1 MEQTVWV
8 DLLFFVNFCMD
19 FQCLFLT
26 AKLLRRPFRL
36 WRSVLSAAFG
46 ALYACAALFLVATG
60 VWALLLD
67 LAVCAFMCVISFAEK
82 KRGIHRLFIPFA
94 VYFGVSCAVGGVM
107 SAVASLVARLDIRVE
122 SSTVTPSSFAFFL
135 LAAAGGD
142 ATFLWARFCERRVRG
157 TRATL
162 TLELLGKR
170 VTVTGL
176 VDTANLLSDPVGGRA
191 VVILER
197 RVASAWLPAV
207 FPEREMPSA
216 SVLASLPTPL
226 ARRTRL
232 LPTATVTGEGLLLAI
247 APDRAEI
254 DMGKGAHA
262 VELLVGASSLASLPA
277 DCEALLPSALITE

>member
-26 AKLLRRPFRL
+26 AKLLRRPFSV
-36 WRSVLSAAFG
+36 WRAVIAAAMG
-46 ALYACAALFLVATG
+46 ALYACAALFLVTSG
-60 VWALLLD
+60 VVALFLD
-67 LAVCAFMCVISFAEK
+67 LLACFLMCVITFLQK
-82 KRGIHRLFIPFA
+82 GKWRLFIPFA

-107 SAVASLVARLDIRVE
+107 SGVASLVSRLDLRIE
-122 SSTVTPSSFAFFL
+122 TTGSGTSSAVFL
-135 LAAAGGD
+135 VLAAVGG
-142 ATFLWARFCERRVRG
+142 ALTFLWARFCERRAKG

-170 VTVTGL
+170 VTVMAL
-176 VDTANLLSDPVGGRA
+176 VDTANLLCDPVGGRS

-197 RVASAWLPAV
+197 RVASSWLPLV
-207 FPEREMPSA
+207 FPERETPPDG
-216 SVLASLPTPL
+216 VLATLPSRL

-247 APDRAEI
+247 APDRALL
-254 DMGKGAHA
+254 DTGRGARE
-262 VELLVGASSLASLPA
+262 VELLVGAASLASFPT
-277 DCEALLPSALITE
+277 DCEALLPAALITE